1 MKNRKTLLFKSA
13 LCLLLC
19 ISMLVGTT
27 FAWFTDK
34 VVSGKNTIA
43 AGNLDVELYHS
54 NAAVQNE
61 QVKTDT
67 LLFKDLQGN
76 PILWEPGVVSYENL
90 RVTNAG
96 DLALSY
102 QLAMETAKENF
113 VVYPD
118 GTQYGLSQILKVGI
132 VEGGITATD
141 RAGVVASVADANWT
155 TLTDFIQNG
164 TLTPAGKGVSEKTWG
179 VVVYWQPGENDN
191 LWNLNNGKQLNEGET
206 LSIELGVKLTATQE
220 PFENDSFDKNYDAQ
234 RPIPNMN
241 VTVVTPVVDK
251 VAADKVVAPVT
262 VADAAS
268 GVTAQIPEGVALN
281 AGATEV
287 TLSVKT
293 MESSNANIKVEKS
306 ETKVSLDVHIEG
318 VDENNNVPMLITL
331 ENYLPIGLNTTSVK
345 MYHVEDDSPVE
356 MTLVTDPINH
366 NEFSYDPAT
375 GTLVLCVASFSEY
388 VSVTDDHNLWKGT
401 LNTDWYNTTDT
412 VFTLTTAE
420 QLAGFGA
427 IVDGTAEGIAADTF
441 AGKTVYLG
449 KDIDLGG
456 EISFN
461 PIGYGYA
468 NNDGK
473 PFSGTFDGN
482 GHHIHSLKQDGGEL
496 GLSYCTAGG
505 GLFAS
510 VANGTIKNLCI
521 GHARIR
527 MECVDMG
534 VLVGYSQGN
543 CTYENIEIIDCQI
556 ANYQRYTGGLVGE
569 VSAYNGAGNHTFNNI
584 HIDPTTVIGSLWGDF
599 DCSVG
604 GVIGGKW
611 DETGVVRVNMRD
623 CIIACKLDV
632 YNDVTAAYQ
641 WHAYRR
647 AGWLIGNS
655 EEPTADGKN
664 AYTAT
669 ASYLTCS
676 NVKVYYQDW
685 VNYMYCEFTNDNNPG
700 KGYPWV
706 RVDVGYNNPAYSNP
720 RYGFPKD
727 NNGAEVTN
735 GIHYH
740 KEGDAHQQVIP
751 FCQLYGGGQ
760 GVYGGGALD
769 YVSTHAGVEII
780 KLAYVIEYM
789 DGTEVLDVEYVSVA
803 QSASNYPLD
812 KPPIDGYQWIDKEG
826 NPITA
831 IPAGTKTNQI
841 VILDD
846 PDKLIAYFVDRDG
859 TVIYQETFTK
869 GQTALKGN
877 IPNPPAIP
885 GYYAQWEPYTL
896 KEKTESFVV
905 QPLYTLAENMG
916 IIDQNTPLIGSGGV
930 FEMLAQ
936 GKDVV
941 MVQDLVDKQGNASS
955 QVCCVV
961 ASTNPQDTTARL
973 NLNGQT
979 LDFTFGSNG
988 NKDWRIFDI
997 KDGRSLDIFGGLEHD
1012 GILRM
1017 ELTALNGNTDASIF
1031 DIEGTG
1037 KLVLERGVTVELVY
1051 DDDFE
1056 NRVYVFRA
1064 GSPGQTLER
1073 IPLAQVNAYPGLTI
1087 TKTTEGGTTTVRIVV
1102 TATTIIEEGTIPQ
1115 TTVPLT

>member
-1 MKNRKTLLFKSA
+1 MKSKKTLLLKSA
-13 LCLLLC
+13 LSLLLC
-19 ISMLVGTT
+19 ASMLVGTT
-27 FAWFTDK
+27 FAWFTDR
-34 VVSGKNTIA
+34 VVSGRNTIA

-61 QVKTDT
+61 QVTTNT
-67 LLFKDLQGN
+67 LLFKDFQGN
-76 PILWEPGVVSYENL
+76 PILWEPGVVTYENL
-90 RVTNAG
+90 HVTNAG

-102 QLAMETAKENF
+102 QLAMETANENF

-118 GTQYGLSQILKVGI
+118 GTQYGLSQILQVGI

-141 RAGVVASVADANWT
+141 RAGVLASVADVNWT
-155 TLTDFIQNG
+155 TLADFIQNG

-179 VVVYWQPGENDN
+179 VVVCWQPGDNDD
-191 LWNLNNGKQLNEGET
+191 LWNLNNGKQLNTGSV
-206 LSIELGVKLTATQE
+206 LSIDLGVKLVATQE

-234 RPIPNMN
+234 YVIPNMN
-241 VTVVTPVVDK
+241 VTVAASV
-251 VAADKVVAPVT
+251 ADKAENDTITQSVT
-262 VADAAS
+262 VEDAGN
-268 GVTAQIPEGVALN
+268 GVTAQIPEGVTLAP
-281 AGATEV
+281 GAQEL
-287 TLSVKT
+287 TLSVVT
-293 MESSNANIKVEKS
+293 MESSQANIQVAKN

-318 VDENNNVPMLITL
+318 VAETNTAPMLITL
-331 ENYLPIGLNTTSVK
+331 ENYLPKGLNTTSVQ
-345 MYHVEDDSPVE
+345 MFHVENDTPVA
-356 MTLVTDPINH
+356 MRLVANPANH

-388 VSVTDDHNLWKGT
+388 VSVTDDHNLWEGT

-412 VFTLTTAE
+412 TFTLSNAE

-449 KDIDLGG
+449 NDIDLGG
-456 EISFN
+456 KISFN

-468 NNDGK
+468 NNGGK
-473 PFSGTFDGN
+473 PFCGTFDGN
-482 GHHIHSLKQDGGEL
+482 NHHIHGLKQDGGEL

-510 VANGTIKNLCI
+510 VANGTIRNLGI

-543 CTYENIEIIDCQI
+543 CTYENIDIIDCQI

-569 VSAYNGAGNHTFNNI
+569 VSAYNGAGTHNFHNI

-611 DETGVVRVNMRD
+611 DETGIVRVNMND

-655 EEPTADGKN
+655 EEPAGDGKN

-706 RVDVGYNNPAYSNP
+706 RVNVGYNNPAYSNP

-727 NNGAEVTN
+727 HTGADVTN
-735 GIHYH
+735 GVHYH
-740 KEGDAHQQVIP
+740 SNDDAHQQVIP

-769 YVSTHAGVEII
+769 YVSKHAGVEII

-803 QSASNYPLD
+803 QSASNHAL
-812 KPPIDGYQWIDKEG
+812 KTPPIAGYQWIDKEG
-826 NPITA
+826 NPITQ
-831 IPAGTKTNQI
+831 IPAGTNTNQI

-846 PDKLIAYFVDRDG
+846 PKALIAYFVDRDG
-859 TVIYQETFTK
+859 TVIYQESFTR
-869 GQTALKGN
+869 GATALKGN

-885 GYYAQWEPYTL
+885 GYHAQWEPYTL

-905 QPLYTLAENMG
+905 QPLYTLAEDMS
-916 IIDQNTPLIGSGGV
+916 IIDQSTTIGGV

-941 MVQDLVDKQGNASS
+941 MVQDLVGKQSNASS
-955 QVCCVV
+955 DTCCLV
-961 ASTNPQDTTARL
+961 ASQTPNDTTARL

-979 LDFTFGSNG
+979 LEFTFGSNG
-988 NKDWRIFDI
+988 NKNWHIFEI
-997 KDGRSLDIFGGLEHD
+997 NDGRSLDIFGGLEHN
-1012 GILRM
+1012 GVLRM
-1017 ELTALNGNTDASIF
+1017 QLTELNKNAFSSIF
-1031 DIEGTG
+1031 DITGSG
-1037 KLVLERGVTVELVY
+1037 KLVLERGVTVELIY
-1051 DDDFE
+1051 DDAFE
-1056 NRVYVFRA
+1056 NRVYVFSS
-1064 GSPGQTLER
+1064 GSSGNNLER
-1073 IPLAQVNAYPGLTI
+1073 IPLDRVNAYPGLTI
-1087 TKTTEGGTTTVRIVV
+1087 TKTTASGITTVRIVV
-1102 TATTIIEEGTIPQ
+1102 TATTIIEHDTIPQ
-1115 TTVPLT
+1115 TGIPLA